1 MFCREVCEVSLF
13 ERQEKIGGPGK
24 LVQIDESKIGKRKY
38 HRKHVVEGQW
48 VFGGIEGD
56 SRKSFIVTVE
66 DRSEDTLLALIKEWI
81 APGTTIVS
89 DGWKA
94 YANLSKHGYIHKT
107 VNHSLE
113 FVNEEGFHTNKIE
126 GHWRQ
131 MKAKLPTHGR
141 KKEHYSS
148 YLAEFKWRYMYV
160 HRDEDL
166 WKVFL
171 DDVKKIYKF

>member
-1 MFCREVCEVSLF
+1 MCLRLCEVTLF
-13 ERQEKIGGPGK
+13 EKREKIGGPGK

-38 HRKHVVEGQW
+38 HRGHVVEGQW
-48 VFGGIEGD
+48 VFGGIEED
-56 SRKSFIVTVE
+56 SRKSFIETVE
-66 DRSEDTLLALIKEWI
+66 NRTEETLLNLIREWV
-81 APGTTIVS
+81 APGTVIVS

-94 YANLSKHGYIHKT
+94 YANLWKHGYIHKT
-107 VNHSLE
+107 VNHSIE
-113 FVNEEGFHTNKIE
+113 FVNKEGFHTNKIE

-148 YLAEFKWRYMYV
+148 YLAEFKWRYV
-160 HRDEDL
+160 HRGEDL

-171 DDVKKIYKF
+171 DDVKRIYQFK

>member
-1 MFCREVCEVSLF
+1 M
-13 ERQEKIGGPGK
+13 
-24 LVQIDESKIGKRKY
+24 
-38 HRKHVVEGQW
+38 
-48 VFGGIEGD
+48 
-56 SRKSFIVTVE
+56 
-66 DRSEDTLLALIKEWI
+66 LLAVKTVKSDWC
-81 APGTTIVS
+81 VS
-89 DGWKA
+89 IRLLLVKA
-94 YANLSKHGYIHKT
+94 YANLSKHGDIHKT

-148 YLAEFKWRYMYV
+148 YLAEFKWRYV

>member
-1 MFCREVCEVSLF
+1 M
-13 ERQEKIGGPGK
+13 K
-24 LVQIDESKIGKRKY
+24 
-38 HRKHVVEGQW
+38 
-48 VFGGIEGD
+48 
-56 SRKSFIVTVE
+56 
-66 DRSEDTLLALIKEWI
+66 TLLTLIKEWI

-94 YANLSKHGYIHKT
+94 YVSLQKDGYLHKT

-113 FVNEEGFHTNKIE
+113 FVNEEGFNTNKIE

-131 MKAKLPTHGR
+131 VKAKLTTHGR
-141 KKEHYSS
+141 KKEHYS
-148 YLAEFKWRYMYV
+148 YLAEFKWRYV